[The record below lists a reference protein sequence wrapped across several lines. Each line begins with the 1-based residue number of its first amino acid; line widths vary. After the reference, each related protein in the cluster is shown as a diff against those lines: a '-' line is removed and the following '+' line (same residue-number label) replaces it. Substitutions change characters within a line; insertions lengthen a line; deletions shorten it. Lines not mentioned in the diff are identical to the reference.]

1 MARRATAIK
10 GEREK
15 SQNLLILDAGSSLYG
30 QLLANR
36 TQGRVIVE
44 AMNAMGYQAM
54 ALGDRDLMLGTSA
67 LAERMKEA
75 RFAFLSANLVWADSG
90 QPVAKPYAIA
100 VVNGRKIGLIGLTHP
115 GALTTLEQLLGPEKG
130 KAVASML
137 KIDDP
142 VAAAKENLPKVQ
154 KETNVV
160 LLLTNLGLELDQ
172 KLAQEVPGITAIIGG
187 RSRVILQSPVRVPE
201 TGTVI
206 AQAGFDGE
214 FLGILK
220 LEIDGRGKV
229 TAYEG
234 KVLPLGPEYADDP
247 AMADLLKKFQD

>member
-10 GEREK
+10 QEHEK

-30 QLLANR
+30 QPLANK

-54 ALGDRDLMLGTSA
+54 ALGDRDLMFGTSA
-67 LAERMKEA
+67 LAERMQEA

-90 QPVAKPYAIA
+90 QPVAKPYATA
-100 VVNGRKIGLIGLTHP
+100 TVNGRKIGLIGLTHP
-115 GALTTLEQLLGPEKG
+115 GALTTLEQLLGADKG
-130 KAVASML
+130 KAVAATL
-137 KIDDP
+137 RINDP
-142 VAAAKENLPKVQ
+142 VAAAKEYLLQVQ

-160 LLLTNLGLELDQ
+160 LLLTNLGIGLDQ
-172 KLAQEVPGITAIIGG
+172 KLAKEVPGITAIIGG
-187 RSRVILQSPVRVPE
+187 RSRVILQPLVRAPE

-214 FLGILK
+214 FLGILE

-247 AMADLLKKFQD
+247 AMNDLLKKFQD